1 MPGTWLSISRPTRSF
16 LLEIQPIPLL
26 EEDLPLCT
34 CPHNYTRGWREQFH
48 LQIDESTFVEEE
60 LWKPEVMAKANRELE
75 EENKRVDQLIE
86 NYAQELIRA
95 YGSIK
100 GRPPHLRH
108 VVLWEER
115 NDAHVR

>member
-1 MPGTWLSISRPTRSF
+1 M
-16 LLEIQPIPLL
+16 PLL

-34 CPHNYTRGWREQFH
+34 CPHNYTRSWREEFH
-48 LQIDESTFVEEE
+48 LPIDESTFVVEE
-60 LWKPEVMAKANRELE
+60 LWKPGVMAKANRELE
-75 EENKRVDQLIE
+75 EENKPVDQLIE
-86 NYAQELIRA
+86 NYAQELIRT

-115 NDAHVR
+115 NDAYGR